1 MVINTH
7 LNMNNSSHW
16 HCSHPIYYLSS
27 ISILLNNRWWRRRL
41 TVSMQYICR
50 SKSAS
55 YDNPWQYQTI
65 LELLSHL
72 VLDIIKS
79 ISRTTGHYF
88 IFLLICIH
96 INHLDIEYWQAV
108 MENKTRTRY
117 ESALTV
123 KHISC
128 LTSCTGCW
136 YPFSGK
142 KYLKKCHQKAL
153 REWFN

>member
-1 MVINTH
+1 M
-7 LNMNNSSHW
+7 L
-16 HCSHPIYYLSS
+16 
-27 ISILLNNRWWRRRL
+27 
-41 TVSMQYICR
+41 YICR

-88 IFLLICIH
+88 SFLLICIH

-142 KYLKKCHQKAL
+142 KYKKNCHQKAVIQLENL
-153 REWFN
+153 RNLMDWSIKETPPLFFSVRNSRKLMDCLFLTR